1 MKLKLHEL
9 QKPVTLSLS
18 ESDDWFRSIFGAL
31 KLKTEGLLSLHLVLT
46 KEKEDIFF
54 EGHLQAKLILNCSRC
69 AEDAPYVFNEFFYPV
84 FTHGQDPS
92 IKDAELSKDEL
103 DITYFK
109 EDEIDVTEVIREQ
122 IELMLPL
129 QPLCSSSCQGIC
141 PQCGQN
147 LNIKSCA
154 CKKDD
159 VHSTFQVLKD
169 FRVIKDIKKKRR
181 K

>member
-18 ESDDWFRSIFGAL
+18 GSDEWFCHIFEVL
-31 KLKTEGLLSLHLVLT
+31 KLKTQGPLSLHLVLT

-54 EGHLQAKLILNCSRC
+54 EGHLKAKFILNCSRC
-69 AEDAPYVFNEFFYPV
+69 AEEAPYTFDEFFSPV
-84 FTHGQDPS
+84 FTHGPDPHVS
-92 IKDAELSKDEL
+92 DSELSKDEL

-109 EDEIDVTEVIREQ
+109 EDEIDVSEVIREQ

-129 QPLCSSSCQGIC
+129 QPLCVDSCKGIC

-147 LNIKSCA
+147 LNIKGCA

-159 VHSTFQVLKD
+159 VYSPFQVLKD
-169 FRVIKDIKKKRR
+169 FKVIKKKRR
-181 K
+181 

>member
-9 QKPVTLSLS
+9 QKPLTLSLS
-18 ESDDWFRSIFGAL
+18 ESDDWFRNIFAVL
-31 KLKTEGLLSLHLVLT
+31 KLKTQGPLSLHLVLT

-54 EGHLQAKLILNCSRC
+54 EGHLKVKLILNCSRC
-69 AEDAPYVFNEFFYPV
+69 AEDAPYVFDEFFYPV
-84 FTHGQDPS
+84 FTHGQDPHE
-92 IKDAELSKDEL
+92 KDAELSKSEL

-109 EDEIDVTEVIREQ
+109 EDEVDVAEVIREQ

-129 QPLCSSSCQGIC
+129 QPLCASSCKGIC

-159 VHSTFQVLKD
+159 VHSPFQVLKD
-169 FRVIKDIKKKRR
+169 FKVIQKKRR

>member
-9 QKPVTLSLS
+9 QKPLTLSLS
-18 ESDDWFRSIFGAL
+18 ETDSWFCNIFESL
-31 KLKTEGLLSLHLVLT
+31 KLKTQGPLSLHLVIT

-54 EGHLQAKLILNCSRC
+54 EGHLKVKLTLNCSRC
-69 AEDAPYVFNEFFYPV
+69 SENASYAFDEFFSPV
-84 FTHGQDPS
+84 FTHGQDPRVS
-92 IKDAELSKDEL
+92 DAELSKNEL

-109 EDEIDVTEVIREQ
+109 EDEIDVGEVVREQ
-122 IELMLPL
+122 IELMIPL
-129 QPLCSSSCQGIC
+129 QPYCSEKCKGMC

-159 VHSTFQVLKD
+159 VYSPFQVLKD
-169 FRVIKDIKKKRR
+169 FRVVKQKRR